1 MFVFILPDG
10 LILKASDESRGAPE
24 FYAEAPE
31 THFGFPSHPY
41 KQTKNVKSL
50 VWNTNNFET
59 YSSSRRKQNSKGSVF
74 ECTNSKKKE
83 DGKTQIYKM
92 YEEKK
97 VHLYGIL
104 YTHRCKISLPFPIN
118 PIHPV

>member
-1 MFVFILPDG
+1 MKHILAVDENRTPRAVFLN
-10 LILKASDESRGAPE
+10 API
-24 FYAEAPE
+24 
-31 THFGFPSHPY
+31 
-41 KQTKNVKSL
+41 Q
-50 VWNTNNFET
+50 
-59 YSSSRRKQNSKGSVF
+59 
-74 ECTNSKKKE
+74 KKKE

-104 YTHRCKISLPFPIN
+104 YTYRCKISLPFPIN

>member
-1 MFVFILPDG
+1 MFVFMLPDG
-10 LILKASDESRGAPE
+10 LILKASEESRGAPE

-74 ECTNSKKKE
+74 ECTNSKKK
-83 DGKTQIYKM
+83 KRMVKHKYIKCMKRKKSIYM
-92 YEEKK
+92 EY
-97 VHLYGIL
+97 
-104 YTHRCKISLPFPIN
+104 YTRIGVKSLFPFR
-118 PIHPV
+118 